1 MPRPAR
7 RERQNPARTPAAEN
21 ASDFAV
27 RLAPD
32 APAWQIKENS
42 LEELVKTIAGWME
55 KIAAGE
61 Y

>member
-1 MPRPAR
+1 L
-7 RERQNPARTPAAEN
+7 
-21 ASDFAV
+21 ASDV
-27 RLAPD
+27 SSE
-32 APAWQIKENS
+32 QIKKNS